1 MLETAA
7 NATPPGLQRVRL
19 ADCPPQP
26 WRNGGGLT
34 HELLAWAG
42 PAGDAATLPGSTPPA
57 WTVRVSV
64 AEIARD
70 GPFSPYPG
78 VDRAFAVLEGR
89 GVVLAWPRGDTVC
102 RPGDE
107 ALRFDGADAPGC
119 RLVDGP
125 TLDLNLMAQ
134 ARAGRAAMKRALPGS
149 PRAATARGNYPALR
163 PWWPSC
169 VASLCR
175 RWLAA
180 PGQMLWPRCLGWRG
194 YWPTGSHRRAGERP
208 ARKMNG
214 EKLGSSTP
222 CGKGPTA
229 IFFVPPDGAEGPLG
243 PKLPHV
249 PSPCCSRPLL
259 GPYS

>member
-1 MLETAA
+1 MPETAA
-7 NATPPGLQRVRL
+7 TGTPPGLQRVRL
-19 ADCPPQP
+19 ADCLPQP

-42 PAGDAATLPGSTPPA
+42 PAGDAAALPGSTPPA

-78 VDRAFAVLEGR
+78 VDRAFAVLEGG

-107 ALRFDGADAPGC
+107 ALCFDGAQAPGC

-134 ARAGRAAMKRALPGS
+134 ARAGRAAMRRALPGS
-149 PRAATARGNYPALR
+149 PGPAPGRWRALYTHGGGRLAAQGSVVTLEPGTLCWQAPEAARGAGDAWQLLGSNLAF
-163 PWWPSC
+163 
-169 VASLCR
+169 
-175 RWLAA
+175 WLALE
-180 PGQMLWPRCLGWRG
+180 PGPQEAGAMH
-194 YWPTGSHRRAGERP
+194 PTGHG
-208 ARKMNG
+208 
-214 EKLGSSTP
+214 
-222 CGKGPTA
+222 
-229 IFFVPPDGAEGPLG
+229 
-243 PKLPHV
+243 
-249 PSPCCSRPLL
+249 
-259 GPYS
+259 